1 MNISVDRL
9 PVRISAL
16 LLLNMGESR
25 SDVSRYLGVSRVTL
39 VDWSRRFRE
48 GGWSGLLREHRGRR
62 AARRDDE
69 HTGHPTPRSKRNE
82 KSTMRRKR

>member
-9 PVRISAL
+9 LLRISAL

-48 GGWSGLLREHRGRR
+48 GGWGGLLREHRGRR
-62 AARRDDE
+62 ATRDTDGRTE
-69 HTGHPTPRSKRNE
+69 QRSKPIA